1 MDSRLKN
8 LKRIKLENL
17 KQLEDPATP
26 PEDVSSLKRDIE
38 HIEKQIEYFE
48 RTIPKDLTPED
59 QARMKHLNAVLD
71 HRRADKSER
80 CPVFEIH
87 RVLYKN
93 DEKQRYCYYIVEH
106 QGYSQYAPDPNDSD
120 DSGFIDSETVVQ
132 MVWCLYDEWYIE
144 DDEDEEHYKF
154 KKLTSNS
161 ENKIDEEDII
171 SADEESYLNILYSLY
186 KDKTAFDERENCWYY
201 CEDGIWK
208 KSESKT
214 NYYLHRQMP
223 EFRKHLKRLKFER
236 EMEVA
241 SEVKKFEKELSKHKL
256 RIVTVQTINEKG
268 KQTEQ
273 TQIQKNVTEEVWLPI
288 DINGEGEINKVP
300 DEIKKK
306 LNEAGMEKKDFY
318 LAGIDAKIKQLGATV
333 KFVSRLL
340 SDNSLK
346 AKFINPKLFSR
357 INKDKDSFV
366 FKNGFIDLKNYKNP
380 YIDGDIIFF
389 PLHARDCHFI
399 NTGYKLKKQNF
410 LQEKGYL
417 SEITTIYQQMTIT
430 PAEFEFLISSRAMC
444 LSGRRKRN
452 NIIIDYGLGGSQ
464 GKSILQEQLK
474 YTFGKYYSEVPRETF
489 TYKNKYKL
497 QEYTGNEP
505 EPHLVNLGGKRIVYC
520 PEIGK
525 DANFHEAKLKLWTG
539 GDSISCRGLHQTNLT
554 LIEPQCRFIFTTNNM
569 TKYDITDDAFL
580 DRVIIK
586 EWKVQFLDKV
596 KEETDTKKR
605 RDNRLTSKIF
615 DDDVKHHF
623 ASAFF
628 FVLLS
633 RFNPDYIVPDEFD
646 KYKKEITEERNYAQ
660 MFFEEN
666 VVRHNETEK
675 KVVGKKQILDAFDE
689 WFGEQGFERSE
700 KPSKDDF
707 LFKLAENY
715 KGGDDYCIR
724 KGAKPVTIYG
734 STHRNYF
741 KDTSVK
747 TIV

>member
-8 LKRIKLENL
+8 LNRLRLENL
-17 KQLEDPATP
+17 TQAQEPDVS
-26 PEDVSSLKRDIE
+26 PEDLLSIKRDIG

-48 RTIPKDLTPED
+48 KLIPKDLTHED
-59 QARMKHLNAVLD
+59 KARIKEFNKVVDL
-71 HRRADKSER
+71 RRKDKSES
-80 CPVFEIH
+80 CSVFEIH
-87 RVLYKN
+87 RILYKN
-93 DEKQRYCYYIVEH
+93 EEKQRYCYSIVEH
-106 QGYSQYAPDPNDSD
+106 RGYSQYAPSGEDSD
-120 DSGFIDSETVVQ
+120 DSGYLESDIIAQ
-132 MVWCLYDEWYIE
+132 IVWCLYDEWYIE
-144 DDEDEEHYKF
+144 DEDDNEHYKF
-154 KKLTSNS
+154 KKLSIDDNI
-161 ENKIDEEDII
+161 KIKEEDIMNP
-171 SADEESYLNILYSLY
+171 DEESYLDILYTLY
-186 KDKTAFDERENCWYY
+186 KDKTAFDERYNFWYY

-214 NYYLHRQMP
+214 NYFLHREIP
-223 EFRKHLKRLKFER
+223 NVKKHLKRLKFER
-236 EMEVA
+236 EAEIA
-241 SEVKKFEKELSKHKL
+241 LEVKKFEKELLKHKL
-256 RIVTVQTINEKG
+256 RFTEVKSVDEKG
-268 KQTEQ
+268 KITEK
-273 TQIQKNVTEEVWLPI
+273 TVIQKNVTEEVWLTI

-306 LNEAGMEKKDFY
+306 LEEAGMDKKDFY
-318 LAGIDAKIKQLGATV
+318 LEAIDIKIKKLGETL
-333 KFVSRLL
+333 KFVSKLL
-340 SDNSLK
+340 SDNSLR
-346 AKFINPKLFSR
+346 AKFINSKLFSR
-357 INKDKDSFV
+357 INKDKDTFV
-366 FKNGFIDLKNYKNP
+366 FENGFIDLKNYKNP
-380 YIDGDIIFF
+380 YYEGDILFF

-399 NTGYKLKKQNF
+399 NTGYKLKKQEF
-410 LQEKGYL
+410 LQCKGYL
-417 SEITTIYQQMTIT
+417 TEISEIYQQMTMSEE
-430 PAEFEFLISSRAMC
+430 EFEFLISTRAMC

-505 EPHLVNLGGKRIVYC
+505 EPHLVNLGGKRLIYC
-520 PEIGK
+520 AEIGK

-554 LIEPQCRFIFTTNNM
+554 VIEPQCRFIFTTNNM

-596 KEETDTKKR
+596 DEETETKKR
-605 RDNRLTSKIF
+605 RDNKLTSKIF
-615 DDDVKHHF
+615 DEEVRNYY

-646 KYKKEITEERNYAQ
+646 KYKNEITEERNYSK
-660 MFFEEN
+660 MFFDEI
-666 VVRHNETEK
+666 VVRHNETSK

-689 WFGEQGFERSE
+689 WFAEQGFDRSE

-707 LFKLAENY
+707 LFKFCENY
-715 KGGDDYCIR
+715 DNHDDYCIK
-724 KGAKPVTIYG
+724 KGAKPIKIYG
-734 STHRNYF
+734 CSHRNYF
-741 KDTSVK
+741 KNTSIK
-747 TIV
+747 TVV